1 MSKAKQYTYKDT
13 FNATLDYFNGDTLAT
28 SVWMSKYALKEMGD
42 GNDDLEKATFYEKEP
57 DDMFHRISNELH
69 RAGLKY
75 NNPLSKNEI
84 FNLIKD
90 FKYVVPQGRPMA
102 GIGNDNYI
110 TSLSNC
116 FVVGYP
122 DEDSYGSIFRTDQE
136 IGQLEKRG
144 GGVGTDLSHFRASGS
159 KVRNAAQTSTGPV
172 EICANRFSNTT
183 REVGQSGRRGAL
195 MLSMDINHKNAEEFM
210 DSKLDRN
217 KITGANISLRINDKW
232 LESFIDN
239 DKPDEENER
248 LWKKIILNA
257 WKSAEPGVL
266 FWDTIINE
274 SVADCYSDFGFKT
287 ISTNPCGEIN
297 LSAYD
302 SCRLMLL
309 NLYSYVINPFTKEA
323 RIDWDLLA
331 DHARKITKIM
341 DNMIDLEI
349 EKINNILEKV
359 KSDPESDETKEI
371 EINLWDKIRHFAELG
386 RRAGIGITGEGDM
399 LAALGLKYG
408 TKEATDMA
416 EEVHKLISTNV
427 YIESCDLVQRDGRH
441 PFGVFNPKLEESNP
455 FINRLISQ
463 GDKYSIE
470 LKEKIRKGR
479 RNISL
484 LTIAPAGSV
493 SILTKTTSGIEP
505 VFKPFYDRKRKI
517 DKNGSQKPDFI
528 DETGDWF
535 QTYTVTH
542 HNYAVWYSV
551 YKGITY
557 NEASEEL
564 SSMGEADL
572 LKVYEESPYY
582 GATSND
588 IDWVEKVNMQGRV
601 QKWVDHSISATTNIP
616 KSASVDVVR
625 AIYETAWKSGCKG
638 MTIYR
643 DGSRDGV
650 LTTTNK
656 ENKVTPPPEVK
667 RRPKTLPAKVVR
679 FNNNGEKWVSVIG
692 LLEDKPYEIFT
703 GRLNELNIPKYV
715 EDGFI
720 VKNREIVLEIDEL
733 NNEVEIS
740 QSRYDFQYNNKEGED
755 ILVYGLSKVF
765 NEEYWDYAK
774 LISGLLRHNMAI
786 EYVVKVISSLK
797 LGGDNIG
804 TWKNGVVRA
813 LRKFMK
819 NDVKTGEK
827 CPMCNGDNMVNDSG
841 CSTCMDCGY
850 SKCN

>member
-1 MSKAKQYTYKDT
+1 MEYTYRDT
-13 FNATLDYFNGDTLAT
+13 FNATLNYFNGDTLAT

-42 GNDDLEKATFYEKEP
+42 DENEDIEKAIFYEKEP
-57 DDMFHRISNELH
+57 EDMFHRLSSELH

-75 NNPLSKNEI
+75 KNPLSKDEI

-90 FKYVVPQGRPMA
+90 FKYIALQGRPMA
-102 GIGNDNYI
+102 GIGNENYL

-144 GGVGTDLSHFRASGS
+144 GGVGTDLSHFRPSGS

-210 DSKLDRN
+210 DSKLDKN
-217 KITGANISLRINDKW
+217 KITGANISLKIDDNW
-232 LESFIDN
+232 LRSFIDN
-239 DKPDEENER
+239 NNPNEENER
-248 LWKKIILNA
+248 LWKKIIHNA

-266 FWDTIINE
+266 FWDTIIKE

-287 ISTNPCGEIN
+287 ISTNPCGEIP
-297 LSAYD
+297 LSADD
-302 SCRLMLL
+302 SCRLILL
-309 NLYSYVINPFTKEA
+309 NLYSYVKKPFSNDA
-323 RIDWDLLA
+323 YMDWDLLA
-331 DHARKITKIM
+331 DHARKITKVM

-349 EKINNILEKV
+349 EKINKILDKI
-359 KSDPESDETKEI
+359 KNDPESEESKAI
-371 EINLWDKIRHFAELG
+371 EFNLWSRIKHFAELG

-408 TKEATDMA
+408 TKKATDMS

-427 YIESCDLVQRDGRH
+427 YIESCDLVQRDGR
-441 PFGVFNPKLEESNP
+441 PQFDIFNPELEENNP

-463 GDKYSIE
+463 DNKYSRE
-470 LKEKIRKGR
+470 LKDKIRSGR
-479 RNISL
+479 RNIAL

-505 VFKPFYDRKRKI
+505 LFEPFYDRKRKI
-517 DKNGSQKPDFI
+517 DKNGSEKPSFI

-535 QTYTVTH
+535 QTYNVVH
-542 HNYAVWYSV
+542 HNYIVWYSV

-557 NEASEEL
+557 DEASEEL
-564 SSMGEADL
+564 STMKEDKL
-572 LKVYEESPYY
+572 LKTYEESPYY
-582 GATSND
+582 QATSND

-601 QKWVDHSISATTNIP
+601 QRWVDHSISATTNIP
-616 KSASVDVVR
+616 KSASVEVVR

-656 ENKVTPPPEVK
+656 ETKTITPPEVK
-667 RRPKTLPAKVVR
+667 GRPKTLPAKVVR
-679 FNNNGEKWVSVIG
+679 FNNSGDKWVSVIG

-733 NNEVEIS
+733 NNEVEIN
-740 QSRYDFQYNNKEGED
+740 QSRYDFQYINKEGED
-755 ILVYGLSKVF
+755 IMVHGLSKVF
-765 NEEYWDYAK
+765 SEEYWDYAK

-819 NDVKTGEK
+819 SDVSTGEK
-827 CPMCNGDNMVNDSG
+827 CPMCKSNMVISEG
-841 CSTCMDCGY
+841 CSTCRGCGY

>member
-1 MSKAKQYTYKDT
+1 MEYTYKDT

-42 GNDDLEKATFYEKEP
+42 DENEDIEKAIFYEKEP
-57 DDMFHRISNELH
+57 EDMFHRLSSELH

-75 NNPLSKNEI
+75 KNPLSKDEI

-90 FKYVVPQGRPMA
+90 FKYIALQGRPMA
-102 GIGNDNYI
+102 GIGNENYL

-144 GGVGTDLSHFRASGS
+144 GGVGTDLSHFRPSGS

-210 DSKLDRN
+210 DSKLDKN
-217 KITGANISLRINDKW
+217 KITGANISLKIDDNW
-232 LESFIDN
+232 LGSFIDN
-239 DKPDEENER
+239 NNPNEENER
-248 LWKKIILNA
+248 LWKKIIHNA

-266 FWDTIINE
+266 FWDTIIKE
-274 SVADCYSDFGFKT
+274 SVPDCYSDFGFKT
-287 ISTNPCGEIN
+287 ISTNPCGEIP
-297 LSAYD
+297 LSADD

-309 NLYSYVINPFTKEA
+309 NLYSYVKKPFSNDA
-323 RIDWDLLA
+323 YMDWDLLA
-331 DHARKITKIM
+331 DHARKITKVM

-349 EKINNILEKV
+349 EKINKILDKI
-359 KSDPESDETKEI
+359 KNDPESEESKAI
-371 EINLWDKIRHFAELG
+371 EFNLWSRIKHFAELG

-408 TKEATDMA
+408 TKKATDMS

-427 YIESCDLVQRDGRH
+427 YIESCDLVQRDGR
-441 PFGVFNPKLEESNP
+441 PQFDIFNPELEENNP

-463 GDKYSIE
+463 DNKYSRE
-470 LKEKIRKGR
+470 LKGKIRNGR
-479 RNISL
+479 RNIAL

-505 VFKPFYDRKRKI
+505 LFEPFYDRKRKI
-517 DKNGSQKPDFI
+517 DKNGSEKPSFI

-535 QTYTVTH
+535 QTYNVVH
-542 HNYAVWYSV
+542 HNYIVWYSV

-557 NEASEEL
+557 DEASEEL
-564 SSMGEADL
+564 STMKEDKL
-572 LKVYEESPYY
+572 LKTYEESPYY
-582 GATSND
+582 QATSND

-601 QKWVDHSISATTNIP
+601 QRWVDHSISATTNIP
-616 KSASVDVVR
+616 KSASVEVVR

-656 ENKVTPPPEVK
+656 ETKTITPPEVK
-667 RRPKTLPAKVVR
+667 GRPKTLPAKVVR
-679 FNNNGEKWVSVIG
+679 FNNSGDKWVSVIG
-692 LLEDKPYEIFT
+692 LLDDKPYEIFT

-733 NNEVEIS
+733 NNEVEIN
-740 QSRYDFQYNNKEGED
+740 QSRYDFQYINKEGED
-755 ILVYGLSKVF
+755 IMVHGLSKVF
-765 NEEYWDYAK
+765 SEEYWDYAK

-819 NDVKTGEK
+819 SDVSTGEK
-827 CPMCNGDNMVNDSG
+827 CPMCKSNMVISEG
-841 CSTCMDCGY
+841 CSTCRGCGY